1 MLKNLSILMMALLV
15 LLVPISTLQHSE
27 AQMIDDVETGWRG
40 LIDVSTNIRNLW
52 NFGKSAISDLMY
64 LDFRSVLDT
73 MRDFPENAGQT
84 AGIYLFWISFA
95 LSMLLGFIP
104 VINLFWMVLS
114 IPIDLISGYLIFSN
128 SESLLHYTAIA
139 QMIGAIPILDLLVFP
154 LLIINL
160 FLQPFLIAIG
170 RGGSGAGEPII
181 DLFVTITAPEEV
193 LEGEEFMVLATL
205 GGDPLPDTYITLGN
219 ETVIT
224 DSYGMATLKAP
235 EVVEDTIYTIYAG
248 GEVGKG
254 SVDILVKNSPGL
266 FEFGENGV
274 FLLTVVVLI
283 IVLVA
288 LLVALALFSR
298 RRRNA

>member
-1 MLKNLSILMMALLV
+1 MLKSISILMMALLV
-15 LLVPISTLQHSE
+15 LLVPVSTLQHSE

-52 NFGKSAISDLMY
+52 NFGKSAISDLMH
-64 LDFRSVLDT
+64 LDYRSVMET

-84 AGIYLFWISFA
+84 AGLYLFWISFA
-95 LSMLLGFIP
+95 IYFIP
-104 VINLFWMVLS
+104 VINLFWWVLS

-128 SESLLHYTAIA
+128 SGGLLHYTAIV
-139 QMIGAIPILDLLVFP
+139 QMIGAIPILNLLVLP
-154 LLIINL
+154 LLLINL
-160 FLQPFLIAIG
+160 ILQSLLIVTG

-266 FEFGENGV
+266 FEFGEN
-274 FLLTVVVLI
+274 
-283 IVLVA
+283 
-288 LLVALALFSR
+288 
-298 RRRNA
+298 

>member
-1 MLKNLSILMMALLV
+1 MLKNRSILMMALLV
-15 LLVPISTLQHSE
+15 LLVPVSTLQHSE

-52 NFGKSAISDLMY
+52 NFGKSAVSDLMH

-84 AGIYLFWISFA
+84 AGIYLFWIGLLA
-95 LSMLLGFIP
+95 LISIIL
-104 VINLFWMVLS
+104 
-114 IPIDLISGYLIFSN
+114 IPISPILYISSGYLIFSN
-128 SESLLHYTAIA
+128 SGGLLHYTAIA
-139 QMIGAIPILDLLVFP
+139 QMIGAIPILNLLVIPF
-154 LLIINL
+154 LLINPI
-160 FLQPFLIAIG
+160 LQLILIVSG

-224 DSYGMATLKAP
+224 DIYGMAALKAP

-274 FLLTVVVLI
+274 SLLPVVVLI

-288 LLVALALFSR
+288 LLVALAIFSR
-298 RRRNA
+298 GRRNA

>member
-1 MLKNLSILMMALLV
+1 MMALLV

-52 NFGKSAISDLMY
+52 NFGKSAVSDLMH
-64 LDFRSVLDT
+64 LDFRSVMET

-84 AGIYLFWISFA
+84 AGIYLFWISL
-95 LSMLLGFIP
+95 LSLISIIL
-104 VINLFWMVLS
+104 
-114 IPIDLISGYLIFSN
+114 IPISPILYISSGYLIYSN
-128 SESLLHYTAIA
+128 SEGLLHYTGLA
-139 QMIGAIPILDLLVFP
+139 QTIIGAIPILVLIALTLP
-154 LLIINL
+154 LINL
-160 FLQPFLIAIG
+160 ILQPFLVALG
-170 RGGSGAGEPII
+170 RGGVGAGEPII

-205 GGDPLPDTYITLGN
+205 GGDPLPDTYITLEN
-219 ETVIT
+219 ETAIT
-224 DSYGMATLKAP
+224 DIYGMAALKAP

-254 SVDILVKNSPGL
+254 SVDIFVKNSPGL

-274 FLLTVVVLI
+274 SLLTVVVLI